1 MEDVAKSFR
10 DLSRSIPMLANAGR
24 DQEEELRHRISDLE
38 DSIEEYKGH
47 LDNEKEHSVAA
58 CAAKCATQRIA
69 ERCALR

>member
-1 MEDVAKSFR
+1 
-10 DLSRSIPMLANAGR
+10 MLANAGR
-24 DQEEELRHRISDLE
+24 DHEEELKQKIADLE
-38 DSIEEYKGH
+38 DSIEDYKSH